1 MVEKQYRQGEV
12 IVREGEYGDSF
23 FRVISGTVVV
33 LSGEGTDHETILTEL
48 HDGDYFGELAVIEG
62 YNRTATVIAGADG
75 AAVCEISASELSAYF
90 AEEPGKV
97 MELMNYMSS
106 RLRQL
111 TADYDSVCA
120 LLKKVRSG
128 EAPEEKQYRHYISD
142 SRRRK
147 ANAVS
152 EETLRR
158 IHSDHNAGYVKRV
171 NSFPAGTVIFRE
183 GDPGDCMFDIHFGSV
198 GIYTGYGTPEEEKL
212 TELGVNSFFG
222 EMGLISKAPRSA
234 AAVAMTDD
242 TTLET
247 IYEEDLEELF
257 TKNPPKA
264 EMILQHLGIRI
275 RQLSNDYID
284 ACNELADAAQ

>member
-1 MVEKQYRQGEV
+1 
-12 IVREGEYGDSF
+12 
-23 FRVISGTVVV
+23 
-33 LSGEGTDHETILTEL
+33 
-48 HDGDYFGELAVIEG
+48 
-62 YNRTATVIAGADG
+62 
-75 AAVCEISASELSAYF
+75 
-90 AEEPGKV
+90 
-97 MELMNYMSS
+97 MSS

-152 EETLRR
+152 EET
-158 IHSDHNAGYVKRV
+158 I
-171 NSFPAGTVIFRE
+171 
-183 GDPGDCMFDIHFGSV
+183 
-198 GIYTGYGTPEEEKL
+198 
-212 TELGVNSFFG
+212 
-222 EMGLISKAPRSA
+222 RSA